1 MQMQQQPAKVA
12 SSIDTGA
19 NAFSAGESDSNS
31 PSNAGTGGAVALR
44 IDTQAANS
52 GARVTTSAPPP
63 FPTATASTTTTPAS
77 TFGSAPST
85 PLTLTPL
92 ALLGLDTPPALPGP
106 LPPIFAASAS
116 IATLPASEHAQ
127 AEESAV
133 SEDHH
138 AHQSCNEAC
147 SSRKRPRTDCT
158 HISSIM
164 RCENQR

>member
-1 MQMQQQPAKVA
+1 MGIPVLMHLAPEKATA
-12 SSIDTGA
+12 TA
-19 NAFSAGESDSNS
+19 R
-31 PSNAGTGGAVALR
+31 PTGTGGAVALR

-127 AEESAV
+127 GDESAV

-158 HISSIM
+158 NIST
-164 RCENQR
+164 

>member
-52 GARVTTSAPPP
+52 GARVTSSAPPA
-63 FPTATASTTTTPAS
+63 FPPSTTTTPAS

-92 ALLGLDTPPALPGP
+92 ALLGLVTPPALPGP
-106 LPPIFAASAS
+106 LPPISAASAS

-127 AEESAV
+127 EDESAV
-133 SEDHH
+133 SEDHY
-138 AHQSCNEAC
+138 AHQSCNEFC

-164 RCENQR
+164 RCENQRP